1 MDIDV
6 KNEGLEAILSDEID
20 LDINQEE
27 LELETPPA
35 PEKIRVSSGAA
46 LSTDDIYKI
55 AARESAKMIVLIG
68 PVASGKT
75 TIETSLY
82 QMFQN
87 SPVKEFYF
95 AGSNSLHGFEQ
106 RAFYTRIKSKGYEP
120 QTQRTIIGDRHAF
133 LHLRLYNS
141 SKEIINNLVLADI
154 SGEAFTNHIGD
165 VNEVKKSFPFIERA
179 DYLVGVI
186 DCGKL
191 CNKKTRNST
200 VSEIIELVRTFWDAE
215 LIMDEC
221 ILQMVF
227 SKFDILAEIED
238 IDSIL
243 DRAKRQIT
251 TRLADFFK
259 KIEFYNVAAMPPV
272 VDKFSVG
279 YGLELL
285 LQDWLKKHVTK
296 CSVEMDKTMDKIFY
310 ELTEYDRLYCKFLGE
325 LDE

>member
-1 MDIDV
+1 MDNDV

-35 PEKIRVSSGAA
+35 PEKFRVSSGAA

-55 AARESAKMIVLIG
+55 AARESTKMIVLIG

-120 QTQRTIIGDRHAF
+120 QTQRTILEDRHAF

-141 SKEIINNLVLADI
+141 NKDIINNLVLVDI
-154 SGEAFTNHIGD
+154 SGEAFTNHIGQ
-165 VNEVKKSFPFIERA
+165 VNEVKRSFPFIERA

-186 DCGKL
+186 DCEKL
-191 CNKKTRNST
+191 CDKKTRNST
-200 VSEIIELVRTFWDAE
+200 VSEIIELVKTFWDAE

-221 ILQMVF
+221 ILQIVF
-227 SKFDILAEIED
+227 SKFDILAEIEGF
-238 IDSIL
+238 DSIL
-243 DRAKRQIT
+243 DKAKNQIT
-251 TRLADFFK
+251 TRLTELSK
-259 KIEFYNVAAMPPV
+259 KIEFYNVAAMPLV
-272 VDKFSVG
+272 VDKFRVG
-279 YGLELL
+279 YGLDYL
-285 LQDWLKKHVTK
+285 LQDWVKKHVTK
-296 CSVEMDKTMDKIFY
+296 CSVKMDKSFD